1 MSFAHRSVT
10 YHSVTAIGAL
20 LSLVA
25 LTLTAHAEHRARAP
39 RASVQLG
46 PRPYYLV
53 DDLRPGPLKDR
64 LEQCSEGP
72 FRSSDFSIGH
82 RGAALQFPEHTRESY
97 VAAARMGA
105 GVLECDVTF
114 TADRELVCR
123 HSQCDLHTTTN
134 ILAIPELAEKCSV
147 PFTPADPARGTL
159 ANAQCCTSDITLA
172 EFKSLCGKMDAFDP
186 NATSVEQYLG
196 GTPSFR
202 TDLYS
207 SCGTLLSHAESITL
221 LSSLG
226 TKFTPELKAASV
238 PMPFEGSY
246 TQAAY
251 AQQLVDEYR
260 AAGIPARQVFPQSF
274 DLNDVTYWLE
284 HEPEFGE
291 QAVYLDER
299 MDAPDGY
306 EPAVASL
313 PDIAALGVRIIA
325 PPTWALVTLDAEQ
338 HIVPSSY
345 ARAARAAGLDLITW
359 TLERSGPLSTGGGY
373 YFQSVAPVIDRD
385 GDTFELLDVLARQ
398 VGVRGVFSDW
408 PATVTYYANCFG
420 L

>member
-1 MSFAHRSVT
+1 MSAQRFVT
-10 YHSVTAIGAL
+10 RNSLAATGAL
-20 LSLVA
+20 LSIVL
-25 LTLTAHAEHRARAP
+25 LTFAAHAEPRSPAR

-46 PRPYYLV
+46 PRPRYLV
-53 DDLRPGPLKDR
+53 DDMQPGALKDH

-72 FRSSDFSIGH
+72 FESSDFSIGH

-105 GVLECDVTF
+105 GIVECDVTF

-147 PFTPADPARGTL
+147 PFTPADPANGTP
-159 ANAQCCTSDITLA
+159 AAAECCTSDITLA

-186 NATSVEQYLG
+186 DATSVERYLG

-202 TDLYS
+202 TDLYAT
-207 SCGTLLSHAESITL
+207 CGTVLSHAESIAL
-221 LSSLG
+221 LASLG
-226 TKFTPELKAASV
+226 TKFTPELKAPSV

-246 TQAAY
+246 TQEAY
-251 AQQLVDEYR
+251 AQQLIDEYR
-260 AAGIPARQVFPQSF
+260 AAGIPARKVFPQSF
-274 DLNDVTYWLE
+274 NLNDVTYWLE
-284 HEPEFGE
+284 HAPEFGK
-291 QAVYLDER
+291 QAVFLDER

-325 PPTWALVTLDAEQ
+325 PPTWALVALDAER

-359 TLERSGPLSTGGGY
+359 TLERSGPLASGGGY

-398 VGVRGVFSDW
+398 VGVRGIFSDW